1 MPKSSSLI
9 LEKFEIFNLGRIS
22 QFGPILNSKMHP
34 EPPSYINSVHNL
46 SVAISLNSF
55 FQNMGRPTF
64 SYFSHMAHVKKCVVT
79 IFLIFTG
86 VYTQY
91 FQQLKSTHNVK
102 KPSKILISSLILMIQ
117 QHRNLICSLNMPKS
131 SPIILEKLENSILDE
146 FYNFVLF

>member
-9 LEKFEIFNLGRIS
+9 LEKFEIFNLGRIL
-22 QFGPILNSKMHP
+22 QFGPILNSKVHP

-64 SYFSHMAHVKKCVVT
+64 SFFCPAGACENGGRHN
-79 IFLIFTG
+79 FLIFTG
-86 VYTQY
+86 VCTQY

-102 KPSKILISSLILMIQ
+102 KPTKM
-117 QHRNLICSLNMPKS
+117 
-131 SPIILEKLENSILDE
+131 SI
-146 FYNFVLF
+146 

>member
-1 MPKSSSLI
+1 MNTKL
-9 LEKFEIFNLGRIS
+9 RT
-22 QFGPILNSKMHP
+22 
-34 EPPSYINSVHNL
+34 EPPSYINSIDNP
-46 SVAISLNSF
+46 SVAISLNVF
-55 FQNMGRPTF
+55 FRHMRKPTF
-64 SYFSHMAHVKKCVVT
+64 SYFCRLAHIKKCVVA
-79 IFLIFTG
+79 IFLVFTG
-86 VYTQY
+86 VCTQY

>member
-64 SYFSHMAHVKKCVVT
+64 SYFCSSGSCEKVCSHHFLDFYWCVYAVFSATKKH
-79 IFLIFTG
+79 
-86 VYTQY
+86 TQCQETLQN
-91 FQQLKSTHNVK
+91 FNFESNFDDSTT
-102 KPSKILISSLILMIQ
+102 
-117 QHRNLICSLNMPKS
+117 
-131 SPIILEKLENSILDE
+131 
-146 FYNFVLF
+146 